1 MKQKKYNPPDTQTL
15 LNIPVSKPAKQ
26 YTCGQWSRV
35 YPPYWT
41 KEEEEEEEEEEE
53 SPRRR

>member
-1 MKQKKYNPPDTQTL
+1 MKKKKHNLPDTPTL

-35 YPPYWT
+35 YPPFWT
-41 KEEEEEEEEEEE
+41 RKEEEEEEEEEGEE
-53 SPRRR
+53 K